1 MMENVATSIL
11 SNSTSVIAIVVGV
24 VMVVCII
31 SFLISK
37 GKLNIKSNKLSIEST
52 KQNTKSLIAECREN
66 CRIMLLDVVSPYL
79 NRYKEYKF
87 LILYTMELCLNFFE
101 KILQYNNV
109 RLDEDYLQMRWVAM
123 KSIVDSHRIPGVEYS
138 EEFYE
143 KLHEQYIA
151 IMKQIV
157 LLKKHYKDEN
167 E

>member
-1 MMENVATSIL
+1 MENVATSVL

-24 VMVVCII
+24 VVIVGII
-31 SFLISK
+31 SWLVNK
-37 GKLNIKSNKLSIEST
+37 GKLNIKSNKFNIEST

-66 CRIMLLDVVSPYL
+66 CQLMLLDIVTPYL
-79 NRYKEYKF
+79 DKYKEYKF

-109 RLDEDYLQMRWVAM
+109 TLDDDYLQMRWVSM
-123 KSIVDSHRIPGVEYS
+123 KAIADSHRIPGVEYTD
-138 EEFYE
+138 EFYK
-143 KLHEQYIA
+143 KLHNQYIS

-167 E
+167 V

>member
-1 MMENVATSIL
+1 MGNAVTNVL

-24 VMVVCII
+24 VVIVGII
-31 SFLISK
+31 SWLVSN

-66 CRIMLLDVVSPYL
+66 CQLMLLDIAAPYL
-79 NRYKEYKF
+79 NKYKEHKF

-109 RLDEDYLQMRWVAM
+109 TLDDDYLQMRWVGL
-123 KSIVDSHRIPGVEYS
+123 KSIVDSNRIPGVEYTD
-138 EEFYE
+138 EFYT
-143 KLHEQYIA
+143 KLHTQYIE

-167 E
+167 I

>member
-1 MMENVATSIL
+1 MENVATSVL

-24 VMVVCII
+24 VIVVCII
-31 SFLISK
+31 SLLISK

-52 KQNTKSLIAECREN
+52 KQSTKSLIAECREN
-66 CRIMLLDVVSPYL
+66 CRIMLLDIVTPYL
-79 NRYKEYKF
+79 DKHKEHKF

-109 RLDEDYLQMRWVAM
+109 TLDEDYLQMRWIAM
-123 KSIVDSHRIPGVEYS
+123 KSIVDSHRVPGVEYTD
-138 EEFYE
+138 EFYE

-151 IMKQIV
+151 IMRQIV

-167 E
+167 N

>member
-1 MMENVATSIL
+1 MENVATSVL

-24 VMVVCII
+24 VVIVGII
-31 SFLISK
+31 SYLVNK

-66 CRIMLLDVVSPYL
+66 CQLMLLDIATPYL
-79 NRYKEYKF
+79 DKYKEHKF
-87 LILYTMELCLNFFE
+87 LILYTTELCLNFFE

-109 RLDEDYLQMRWVAM
+109 TLDDDYLQMRWVGM
-123 KSIVDSHRIPGVEYS
+123 KSIVDTHRIPGAEYT
-138 EEFYE
+138 EEFYK
-143 KLHEQYIA
+143 KLHDQYIA

-167 E
+167 V

>member
-11 SNSTSVIAIVVGV
+11 SNSTSVIAIVVGAV
-24 VMVVCII
+24 IIVCII
-31 SFLISK
+31 SWLVNK
-37 GKLNIKSNKLSIEST
+37 GKLNIKSNKFNIEST
-52 KQNTKSLIAECREN
+52 KQSTKSLIAECREN
-66 CRIMLLDVVSPYL
+66 CRIMMLDIATPYL
-79 NRYKEYKF
+79 EKYKEHKF

-109 RLDEDYLQMRWVAM
+109 TLDEDYLQMRWFAL
-123 KSIVDSHRIPGVEYS
+123 KAIVDSHRIPGVEYKD
-138 EEFYE
+138 EFYN
-143 KLHEQYIA
+143 KLHSQYIA

>member
-1 MMENVATSIL
+1 MENVATSVL

-24 VMVVCII
+24 VVIVVIV
-31 SFLISK
+31 SLLISK
-37 GKLNIKSNKLSIEST
+37 GKINIKYNKFNIEST

-66 CRIMLLDVVSPYL
+66 CQLMLLDIATPYL
-79 NRYKEYKF
+79 DKYSNNKY

-109 RLDEDYLQMRWVAM
+109 TLDDDYLQMRWVGL

-138 EEFYE
+138 EKFYT
-143 KLHEQYIA
+143 KLYDQYIA

-157 LLKKHYKDEN
+157 LLKRHYKDEN
-167 E
+167 I

>member
-1 MMENVATSIL
+1 MENVATSVL

-24 VMVVCII
+24 VVIVCII
-31 SFLISK
+31 SWLVSK
-37 GKLNIKSNKLSIEST
+37 GKINIKYNKFNIEST

-66 CRIMLLDVVSPYL
+66 CQIMLLDIATPYL
-79 NRYKEYKF
+79 DKYKEYKY

-109 RLDEDYLQMRWVAM
+109 TLDDDYLQMRWIGIKA
-123 KSIVDSHRIPGVEYS
+123 IVDAHRIPGVEYS
-138 EEFYE
+138 NEFYK

>member
-1 MMENVATSIL
+1 MENVATSVL

-24 VMVVCII
+24 VIIVCII
-31 SFLISK
+31 SWLVNK
-37 GKLNIKSNKLSIEST
+37 GKINIKYNKFNIEST

-66 CRIMLLDVVSPYL
+66 CQIMLLDIATPYL
-79 NRYKEYKF
+79 DKYKEYKY

-109 RLDEDYLQMRWVAM
+109 TLDDDYLQMRWIGIKA
-123 KSIVDSHRIPGVEYS
+123 IVDAHRIPGVEYS
-138 EEFYE
+138 NEFYE
-143 KLHEQYIA
+143 NLHEKYIA

-157 LLKKHYKDEN
+157 LLKRHYKDEN

>member
-1 MMENVATSIL
+1 MENVATSVL

-24 VMVVCII
+24 VIIVCII
-31 SFLISK
+31 SWLVNK
-37 GKLNIKSNKLSIEST
+37 GKINIKYNKFNIEST

-66 CRIMLLDVVSPYL
+66 CQIMLLDIATPYL
-79 NRYKEYKF
+79 DKYKEHKY

-109 RLDEDYLQMRWVAM
+109 TLDDDYLQMRWIGIKA
-123 KSIVDSHRIPGVEYS
+123 IVDAHRIPGVEYS
-138 EEFYE
+138 NEFY
-143 KLHEQYIA
+143 KNLHEKYIA

-157 LLKKHYKDEN
+157 LLKRHYKDEN

>member
-1 MMENVATSIL
+1 MKDVATSVL

-24 VMVVCII
+24 VIIVCII
-31 SFLISK
+31 SCLVSK
-37 GKLNIKSNKLSIEST
+37 GKLNIKSNKFNIEST

-66 CRIMLLDVVSPYL
+66 CQLMLLDIATPYL
-79 NRYKEYKF
+79 DKYSNNKY

-109 RLDEDYLQMRWVAM
+109 ILDDNYLQMRWVGLKA
-123 KSIVDSHRIPGVEYS
+123 IVDSHRIPGVEYS
-138 EEFYE
+138 DEFYS
-143 KLHEQYIA
+143 KLHNQYIE